1 MRPKY
6 LLQNNKK
13 FTNNMDN
20 EKIKNNPQKQIRE
33 VAKKVTKTR
42 ESACMFLK
50 SAGIM
55 TSKGNLSPN
64 YQ

>member
-1 MRPKY
+1 
-6 LLQNNKK
+6 
-13 FTNNMDN
+13 MDN
-20 EKIKNNPQKQIRE
+20 EKMKNNAQKQIRE

-55 TSKGNLSPN
+55 TSKGNHSPN